1 MGSLTGRGSILDELD
16 RVFLDPTTNDYDKAR
31 RNKDSFIISDHA
43 GNWQE
48 LYDAYKAAGVKDDQ
62 HWRDHYLQNLGST
75 NIFTIAK
82 ARYDGLT
89 AGVAMKVYVHP
100 LSKGIDVVVSTDTDG
115 SIIIDSPYKY

>member
-1 MGSLTGRGSILDELD
+1 MGALTGRGSILDELD
-16 RVFLDPTTNDYDKAR
+16 RVFKDPTTNAYDKAR
-31 RNKDSFIISDHA
+31 RNKDRFIITDHA

-48 LYDAYKAAGVKDDQ
+48 LADAYKAAGVKEDP
-62 HWRDHYLQNLGST
+62 HWRDDYLKYLSST

-100 LSKGIDVVVSTDTDG
+100 TTKGNDVVVSTDTDG